1 MIQLHQ
7 VYLSDQWT
15 WFEKLSWLSFIWQR
29 HSVRWSHQKGISF
42 LKSRLCTE
50 FHEENLTRSF
60 LTDQRRQSKTINQA
74 GISDIDK
81 ESGDIQ
87 STCDSITSP
96 PFQISCSE
104 TRSEIFAGSLYF
116 FLEKFWAISR
126 RLVACRETKKW
137 LNISRKKDLFP
148 SPLPPPPPNTFQEK
162 HIKRRKNKSVFTE
175 KQPEAVHYSWNSGL
189 WNAPPNG
196 ENGTMEEGGSPPLYV
211 NLDWGLL
218 LLMRPNIKGEG
229 ERGGLSCSPIDLAE
243 IKKVLVKQHLRQP
256 PPYGRTKSSIEIVSL
271 IHR

>member
-148 SPLPPPPPNTFQEK
+148 SPLPPPK
-162 HIKRRKNKSVFTE
+162 
-175 KQPEAVHYSWNSGL
+175 
-189 WNAPPNG
+189 
-196 ENGTMEEGGSPPLYV
+196 YV
-211 NLDWGLL
+211 
-218 LLMRPNIKGEG
+218 
-229 ERGGLSCSPIDLAE
+229 RG
-243 IKKVLVKQHLRQP
+243 KTH
-256 PPYGRTKSSIEIVSL
+256 
-271 IHR
+271 